1 MGIDDKRKVFVYGSE
16 VVLDTSKLYFSEAT
30 LDEYLETEGGWIDYF
45 GAKLADAERELMEME
60 FFQEKEEE
68 QYDRVYSKVFS
79 TIKSTEGGSDKLVE
93 GQTKTEPTVTD
104 AKDKLMNL
112 QSKVIEKKHAV
123 NMLKQHLRAW
133 DKNHEN
139 AQNRGNTLRKE
150 MERLH
155 KDRVLVDNLDD
166 IIKSVDAQPRD

>member
-1 MGIDDKRKVFVYGSE
+1 MLDEKRKMSVRGQE
-16 VVLDTSKLYFSEAT
+16 VILDTAKLHFSEAT
-30 LDEYLETEGGWIDYF
+30 LDSYLEIEGGWIDYF
-45 GAKLADAERELMEME
+45 GAKLADAERDLAECEMKVEME
-60 FFQEKEEE
+60 EDEYE
-68 QYDRVYSKVFS
+68 RVYARVFS

-93 GQTKTEPTVTD
+93 GQSKIEPTVVA
-104 AKDKLMNL
+104 AK
-112 QSKVIEKKHAV
+112 SKVLECTKTAIAYKHVV

-155 KDRVLVDNLDD
+155 KDRFMDD
-166 IIKSVDAQPRD
+166 KIDEIIKQVDIP